1 MQISRRDA
9 LMGAGAAAVV
19 ASVPEAVGANDPAID
34 LAEQLNTASKA
45 WDFAHNTFEDAR
57 HRVGLSCFDDRKALR
72 EFGIEPLWQE
82 KECLKARYWDL
93 RARLLDTPATT
104 PRGVV
109 AKLRGFYHDDEI
121 TQIRAGDEPEDDL
134 PKEFAAS
141 IYRDLERLAGEA

>member
-1 MQISRRDA
+1 MQITRRNA

-19 ASVPEAVGANDPAID
+19 AGVPGAVGANDPAID

-93 RARLLDTPATT
+93 HARL
-104 PRGVV
+104 
-109 AKLRGFYHDDEI
+109 FC
-121 TQIRAGDEPEDDL
+121 
-134 PKEFAAS
+134 
-141 IYRDLERLAGEA
+141 